1 MQIVGRKNERQSR
14 LTDKKMQIR
23 KVATKIWADRYMYLM
38 ILPVVIYYV
47 LFKYW
52 PMAWLRIAFYDF
64 KILKG
69 IKGSKFIGLDNFR
82 TFLNNPNFF
91 QIIWNTLYLNILSII
106 FVFTAPIL
114 FALLLNEIANSKF
127 KRTVQTISYLPHFLS
142 TVVVVSMI
150 MTFLSPS
157 IGSLN
162 AILKK
167 LNLDTIHFLG
177 SSKYFRP
184 IMIISGIWQGVG
196 WNSIIYLSALSGIN
210 TELYESA
217 VIDGAGR
224 FQQVWHI
231 TLPGIANTIIIM
243 LILQIGNLLSVG
255 FEKVYLLQNPQ
266 NIQVSEV
273 LSTYVYKMGLV
284 RSNYS
289 LGTAVGLFNAVV
301 SLILVLLANKLSRK
315 YSEISLI

>member
-1 MQIVGRKNERQSR
+1 
-14 LTDKKMQIR
+14 MQIR
-23 KVATKIWADRYMYLM
+23 KIATKIWADRYMYLM

-69 IKGSKFIGLDNFR
+69 IKGSKFIGLENFK
-82 TFLNNPNFF
+82 TFLNNPDFF

-114 FALLLNEIANSKF
+114 FALLLNEISNSKF
-127 KRTVQTISYLPHFLS
+127 KRVVQTISYLPHFLS

-150 MTFLSPS
+150 ATFLSPS

-177 SSKYFRP
+177 
-184 IMIISGIWQGVG
+184 IV
-196 WNSIIYLSALSGIN
+196 
-210 TELYESA
+210 
-217 VIDGAGR
+217 
-224 FQQVWHI
+224 
-231 TLPGIANTIIIM
+231 
-243 LILQIGNLLSVG
+243 
-255 FEKVYLLQNPQ
+255 
-266 NIQVSEV
+266 NIFVQ
-273 LSTYVYKMGLV
+273 L
-284 RSNYS
+284 
-289 LGTAVGLFNAVV
+289 
-301 SLILVLLANKLSRK
+301 
-315 YSEISLI
+315 